1 MADPGATLT
10 QHKGSRSSPPVAN
23 EEAAQMT
30 PEKAKPPPFAAGLGS
45 NPFGKRSRVNTDRV
59 CTCPALARHVLPMSR
74 DRPMRLV
81 TAYVP
86 AGVVGFEA
94 LAPHYRDGSA
104 CSSRGRLRLA
114 LFPGDVRLRRWRY
127 KVIGRSSLRHLRQEA
142 FFLALLLGNAP
153 GLLLAEES
161 RSCPRLARRRFHVCG
176 ALVLRTSCVRIGAR
190 ARSVAAQSSSVTVC
204 MHGAR
209 FTKGRNSLNSL

>member
-1 MADPGATLT
+1 MANPGATLT
-10 QHKGSRSSPPVAN
+10 QHKGSRSSPPVAK
-23 EEAAQMT
+23 EEAERVT
-30 PEKAKPPPFAAGLGS
+30 PEKAKPPPFKAASLSS
-45 NPFGKRSRVNTDRV
+45 NAFGKRFRDKIEMV

-81 TAYVP
+81 TVYVP

-114 LFPGDVRLRRWRY
+114 LFPGAVRLRRWRC
-127 KVIGRSSLRHLRQEA
+127 KVIGHSSLRHLRQEA
-142 FFLALLLGNAP
+142 LFLALLLGDAP

-161 RSCPRLARRRFHVCG
+161 RSCPRLARRRVHVRC
-176 ALVLRTSCVRIGAR
+176 ALGLRKGGAR
-190 ARSVAAQSSSVTVC
+190 WIRVV
-204 MHGAR
+204 
-209 FTKGRNSLNSL
+209 L

>member
-10 QHKGSRSSPPVAN
+10 QHKGSRSSPPVAK
-23 EEAAQMT
+23 EEAERVT
-30 PEKAKPPPFAAGLGS
+30 PEKAKPPPFKAASLSS
-45 NPFGKRSRVNTDRV
+45 NAFGKRFRDKIEIV

-94 LAPHYRDGSA
+94 RAHPYRDGQA
-104 CSSRGRLRLA
+104 GSSRRGLRLA
-114 LFPGDVRLRRWRY
+114 LLPGVVRLRIWWCNGGCL
-127 KVIGRSSLRHLRQEA
+127 GRLCHLRQEA
-142 FFLALLLGNAP
+142 FFLALLLGDAP

-161 RSCPRLARRRFHVCG
+161 RSCPLLARRSFHVCG
-176 ALVLRTSCVRIGAR
+176 ALVLR
-190 ARSVAAQSSSVTVC
+190 
-204 MHGAR
+204 
-209 FTKGRNSLNSL
+209 SLCGEASLLSDAHCIVL